1 MDKIR
6 RLSDNA
12 SHLQVCLSVCLYIVQ
27 CHLSV
32 CLYNATFVSVLCLC
46 STRKVSYRVSWC
58 STPLAGAPGRG
69 SPPSSWRRSL
79 LTTTRWPGLSLPSI
93 HHLRFKVLQIASI
106 HLKSLQPTDKA
117 TNIQSNLD
125 LFRWHQLLWNRTTPS
140 CRPTPASSP
149 LTSVSSS
156 TTRFHRIPG

>member
-1 MDKIR
+1 M
-6 RLSDNA
+6 
-12 SHLQVCLSVCLYIVQ
+12 QVTCRSVCLYIVQ

-93 HHLRFKVLQIASI
+93 HHLRFKVLQRTISI
-106 HLKSLQPTDKA
+106 TDKA
-117 TNIQSNLD
+117 TKIQPNLH
-125 LFRWHQLLWNRTTPS
+125 LFRWHQLLWNHTTPS
-140 CRPTPASSP
+140 CQLTRASSP

-156 TTRFHRIPG
+156 TIRFHRIPG